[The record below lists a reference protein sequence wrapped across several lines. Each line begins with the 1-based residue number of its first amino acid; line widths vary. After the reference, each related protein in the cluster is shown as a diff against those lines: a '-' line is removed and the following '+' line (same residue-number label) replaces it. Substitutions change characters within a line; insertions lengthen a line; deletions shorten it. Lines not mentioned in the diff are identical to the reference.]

1 MIIILCIIARGW
13 LLSGRWT
20 RLGNANREMLSTN
33 ANWSFKYLISLHI
46 DIIFFLYGNI
56 IHSKW
61 ICVFPISV
69 FSFFSDILG
78 FIAFA
83 TQIARC
89 KNVRNANFVTYIICM
104 CWWKVYVFYCHW
116 EFFAYFGRLLATRAL
131 KSFF

>member
-33 ANWSFKYLISLHI
+33 ANWSSKYLISLHI

-61 ICVFPISV
+61 YV
-69 FSFFSDILG
+69 FSQARYFHFSVMYWDLLHSQRKSRD
-78 FIAFA
+78 AKMCA
-83 TQIARC
+83 TQILWRLSYLYVLM
-89 KNVRNANFVTYIICM
+89 KSICFLLGIFRIL
-104 CWWKVYVFYCHW
+104 WSFISNEGSNKI
-116 EFFAYFGRLLATRAL
+116 FF
-131 KSFF
+131 